1 MANYHG
7 KKGVVYA
14 SLTGTGAASNVLKL
28 SNWSLNMSTDKAET
42 TAFGDTNKTYVQGLA
57 NREGSIS
64 GFWDDTEADL
74 WTGADSTDGIK
85 LYLYPSSDAATKYFY
100 GPAWL
105 DMSIEVAVDGAIR
118 VSGDFVAN
126 GAWGRM
132 M

>member
-1 MANYHG
+1 M
-7 KKGVVYA
+7 
-14 SLTGTGAASNVLKL
+14 LKL
-28 SNWSLNMSTDKAET
+28 SAWSLNMSTDKAET
-42 TAFGDTNKTYVQGLA
+42 TAFGDTNKTWVQGLP

-105 DMSIEVAVDGAIR
+105 DMSIEVAVNGAIT

-126 GAWGRM
+126 GAWGRQM
-132 M
+132 